1 MPKYAKISR
10 SLPITFANG
19 NAVRQFAKHCVR
31 CRQLVSGEHMYGVM
45 TLVQDRIVL
54 AAEAHCPHCQAKFP
68 VTCVITDDKKVH
80 RVVLPMTIL
89 RWWLASSQAGRP
101 RSANTRAQDWE
112 YPATPPVATP
122 PPAPAVVQH
131 THPDQRSEDSIGRFQ
146 DVAIPAWVQVNGIR
160 YVFARPVVDKASLS
174 LAPHELLIDGCL
186 IFAPEQRT
194 SA

>member
-54 AAEAHCPHCQAKFP
+54 AAEAQCPHCQAKFP

-101 RSANTRAQDWE
+101 RPTPTRAEDWE
-112 YPATPPVATP
+112 YPTPVAPTP
-122 PPAPAVVQH
+122 TPRVVLH
-131 THPDQRSEDSIGRFQ
+131 TQPDQRSEESIGRFQ

-160 YVFARPVVDKASLS
+160 YVFARPVVDNASLS

-186 IFAPEQRT
+186 IFTPE
-194 SA
+194 